1 MVLAHKP
8 HHLQHLN
15 YQLTLKNMILTDFK
29 ISPFPIYNT
38 GNLGNANYSGTATA
52 LYNGLTGTQVNGV
65 PDTSLDTLLNSKWAT
80 DNGQIL
86 TLVSNS
92 ANAQV
97 AGNLLQSAAEIT
109 AFEKLSMTVPTAT
122 PATQGTFAILVTNGA
137 TVLNVNQFAGGY
149 LVVASGTGI
158 GQTLE
163 IASHQ
168 AAAASA
174 TFIVTTADPITVT
187 LDATSKVSLVANPA
201 KNVIIMP
208 TTPSAV
214 PVGVTLYAMPA
225 SVANTYNATYGT
237 LTTAGTPQYG
247 FVVSHGPVG
256 CLIDSSVTGVCYPL
270 GAKTATAG
278 ALGIATLTSSPQI
291 AISMQ
296 TLTSANVGMVF
307 MQL

>member
-1 MVLAHKP
+1 
-8 HHLQHLN
+8 
-15 YQLTLKNMILTDFK
+15 MILSDFK
-29 ISPFPIYNT
+29 SSPFPIYNT
-38 GNLGNANYSGTATA
+38 GNLGNPNYSGTATA
-52 LYNGLTGTQVNGV
+52 LYNGYTGTGLNGI
-65 PDTSLDTLLNSKWAT
+65 PDYSLDQLLGSKWNT
-80 DNGQIL
+80 DNGQTL

-109 AFEKLSMTVPTAT
+109 AFEKLAMTVPTT
-122 PATQGTFAILVTNGA
+122 YPATAGLTQIYVTNGA

-163 IASHQ
+163 ILSHGP
-168 AAAASA
+168 AANGAK
-174 TFIVTTADPITVT
+174 FVVTTSDPITVT
-187 LDATSKVSLVANPA
+187 LDATSKVSLVANPT

-208 TTPSAV
+208 TSPTGV
-214 PVGVTLYAMPA
+214 PIGVTLYAMPA
-225 SVANTYNATYGT
+225 STAPTYDATYGT

-256 CLIDSSVTGVCYPL
+256 CLIDNSVTGVCYPL

-278 ALGIATLTSSPQI
+278 ALGIATLTTSPQI

-296 TLTSANVGMVF
+296 TLTSANTGMVY
-307 MQL
+307 MLL

>member
-1 MVLAHKP
+1 
-8 HHLQHLN
+8 
-15 YQLTLKNMILTDFK
+15 MILSDFK
-29 ISPFPIYNT
+29 SSPFPIYNT

-52 LYNGLTGTQVNGV
+52 LYNGYTGTGLNGI
-65 PDTSLDTLLNSKWAT
+65 PDYSLDQLLGSKWNT
-80 DNGQIL
+80 DNGQTL

-109 AFEKLSMTVPTAT
+109 AFEKLAMTVPTT
-122 PATQGTFAILVTNGA
+122 YPATAGLTQIYVTNGA
-137 TVLNVNQFAGGY
+137 TVLNLNQFAGGY
-149 LVVASGTGI
+149 LVVASGTGL

-163 IASHQ
+163 ILSHQ
-168 AAAASA
+168 PAANGAK
-174 TFIVTTADPITVT
+174 FVVTTADPITVT
-187 LDATSKVSLVANPA
+187 LDATSKVSLVSNPA

-208 TTPSAV
+208 TTPSGV

-225 SVANTYNATYGT
+225 STAPTFDATYGT
-237 LTTAGTPQYG
+237 LVTAGTPQYG
-247 FVVSHGPVG
+247 FVVSHGAVG
-256 CLIDSSVTGVCYPL
+256 CLIDNSVTGVCYPL

-296 TLTSANVGMVF
+296 TLTSANAGMVF
-307 MQL
+307 MLL